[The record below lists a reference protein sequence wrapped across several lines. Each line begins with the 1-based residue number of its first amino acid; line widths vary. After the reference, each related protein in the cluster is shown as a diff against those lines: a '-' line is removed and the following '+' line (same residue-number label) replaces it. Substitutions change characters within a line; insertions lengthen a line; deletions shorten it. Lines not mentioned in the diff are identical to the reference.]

1 MPKHNDFQHIYA
13 GMIEQYGKEKGEQ
26 VYYAYINKHGYDDT
40 KPMNEQ
46 KKKKKGVDDTGFFYK
61 VGSLDF
67 VKDES
72 AGGMK
77 YFVGTLSSTSL
88 DLDGERL
95 TKSALDMA
103 SKDLLMN
110 TTVFFNHNHTGLGVG
125 RIFKTEVVAD
135 AGKHLLKIWVQPS
148 KAAGVQDI
156 ITQVEEGILKCMSI
170 GGKTIKREDVYDE
183 GLDKKVGELRE
194 VMALEASVVGIG
206 ANRDAMIDSI
216 AKSYSLKGDSVE
228 GSSLEKARLA
238 ASCNDAP
245 EEVKGDGGEIDEKK
259 PIVPPKKKKAVDG
272 KEIDDDPQHEE
283 AKKKGEEEDEGEED
297 DEDDETKEGKK
308 KKGVDAM
315 DIQKELP
322 KEEEVTVSK
331 TMLDELMKRLEAVEG
346 KKSLVAHEE
355 KFSSEPVL
363 KEWDFDKIYKAQ
375 RGFK

>member
-1 MPKHNDFQHIYA
+1 MPKLDSN
-13 GMIEQYGKEKGEQ
+13 
-26 VYYAYINKHGYDDT
+26 
-40 KPMNEQ
+40 
-46 KKKKKGVDDTGFFYK
+46 FFYK

-125 RIFKTEVVAD
+125 RIFKTEVVKD
-135 AGKHLLKIWVQPS
+135 AEKHLLKIWVQPS

-156 ITQVEEGILKCMSI
+156 VTQVEEGILKCMSI
-170 GGKTIKREDVYDE
+170 GGKTLKREDVYDKN
-183 GLDKKVGELRE
+183 LDKNVGELRE

-216 AKSYSLKGDSVE
+216 AKSYSLKGDSLE
-228 GSSLEKARLA
+228 EDSLEKARLA
-238 ASCNDAP
+238 ASANDDP
-245 EEVKGDGGEIDEKK
+245 KEVKGDGGEVDEKK

-272 KEIDDDPQHEE
+272 EEVDDDPQHEE
-283 AKKKGEEEDEGEED
+283 AKKKGKKAEKGEDEE
-297 DEDDETKEGKK
+297 
-308 KKGVDAM
+308 KGVDVM
-315 DIQKELP
+315 DVQKDLP
-322 KEEEVTVSK
+322 KEEVVTMSK
-331 TMLDELMKRLEAVEG
+331 TALDDIMKRLEAVEG

-363 KEWDFDKIYKAQ
+363 KEWDFGKIYKAQ
-375 RGFK
+375 KGFK